1 MSMRRSVR
9 KHVKY
14 AIAATI
20 DKGLRFIPRAVF
32 PERFSPGDAQR
43 LKTANFLLVVLDQLG
58 DAIMATQVPEAIKQ
72 AYPASRITVLTRPMD
87 EDIFILNPYVDNLIT
102 DDAPWWSSRPVRG
115 CIQMGYWIRLIR
127 KLIFLRRQ
135 EYDVVIDCRG
145 DLRHLLLFGIAVK
158 PRFLIS
164 YSRTGGKRL
173 LSADIPYNEDEQ
185 EFKKKLSLLNPL
197 LIYDRGQR
205 PKIWLSDEE
214 LSLARQLIEECLG
227 PRSKV
232 ALMDPGAKP
241 AYQWPIDRFVEVA
254 RTMRQLTGA
263 PVLVS
268 WGPGHALLA
277 EKLAKLAGD
286 GVAKLLR
293 PLTVRQLAAVVA
305 CCDVVISADTGIAHV
320 AHAVGT
326 PAITL
331 FGPADPARMWY
342 GVEGGFSMRSPLACK
357 FAHIHENCLRSPKS
371 SPGLCMSGLKTETVV
386 EAIKEWW
393 EKRGSGEWS
402 ATRQ

>member
-1 MSMRRSVR
+1 MRRSVG
-9 KHVKY
+9 KQVKY
-14 AIAATI
+14 AIAATV
-20 DKGLRFIPRAVF
+20 DKVLRLIPRAAL
-32 PERFSPGDAQR
+32 PERFLPGDAQR
-43 LKTANFLLVVLDQLG
+43 LTTASFLLVVLDQLG
-58 DAIMATQVPEAIKQ
+58 DTIMATQVPEAIKQ
-72 AYPASRITVLTRPMD
+72 AYPASRITVLTRPMNKD
-87 EDIFILNPYVDNLIT
+87 VFICNPYVDNLIT

-115 CIQMGYWIRLIR
+115 CIRMGYWMRLIR

-145 DLRHLLLFGIAVK
+145 DLRHLLLFGVAVRPK
-158 PRFLIS
+158 FLIS

-173 LSADIPYNEDEQ
+173 LSADISYNENEQ
-185 EFKKKLSLLNPL
+185 EFKKKLSLLGPL

-214 LSLARQLIEECLG
+214 LSLARQAIEECLE

-232 ALMDPGAKP
+232 VLMDPGAKVI
-241 AYQWPIDRFVEVA
+241 YQWPVDRFVEVA
-254 RTMRQLTGA
+254 KTIRQLTGT

-268 WGPGHALLA
+268 WGPGYVALA
-277 EKLAKLAGD
+277 EKLAELAGD
-286 GVAKLLR
+286 DVVKLLR

-305 CCDVVISADTGIAHV
+305 CCDVVVSADTGVAHV